1 MLKFGSLKGRGKVE
15 VHGQIIGEIDYEIE
29 IWQNGAFRSASGAV
43 VGGDA
48 HAVAAAFNT
57 GPSILHLQEGGSL
70 RFIVTHSSPRGALIS
85 IEGPIPAF

>member
-1 MLKFGSLKGRGKVE
+1 MLKLGSLKGRGKVE

-29 IWQNGAFRSASGAV
+29 IWQSASGAV
-43 VGGDA
+43 IGGDA

-57 GPSILHLQEGGSL
+57 GPSILHLQGGGSL